1 MKRKSLVKKQLSPKQ
16 IGNIR
21 AMLYNYVESIDN
33 PNINDFIAKNKY
45 AGKPLSKKVVEETI
59 AFSEV
64 LEYMS
69 VKEEAWLIEQKKEI
83 PMAIFRLK
91 QPKFGYIDTPQN
103 KTEVNVT
110 FTNSIPRPK
119 RKVIDSN

>member
-1 MKRKSLVKKQLSPKQ
+1 
-16 IGNIR
+16 
-21 AMLYNYVESIDN
+21 MLYNYVESIDN